1 MNARKFKYTRH
12 PRFPGGMPRI
22 EIHLSHG
29 EELISVSALVDS
41 GAALN
46 VLPFDAGLELGL
58 EWKTQTYPLNL
69 EGILSGAHAHAVLL
83 HTELAPFPSVELAFA
98 WVDKPRP
105 EISVL
110 LGQVNFFQEFN
121 VFFFGHQGVFEVV
134 PRTK

>member
-41 GAALN
+41 GAAVN
-46 VLPFDAGLELGL
+46 ILPFDIGLKLGL
-58 EWKTQTYPLNL
+58 TWETQTFPLNL
-69 EGILSGAHAHAVLL
+69 EGTLANTQAHAVLL
-83 HTELAPFPSVELAFA
+83 RAELDPFPSVEMAFA
-98 WVDKPRP
+98 WANKPSP
-105 EISVL
+105 EIPML

-121 VFFFGHQGVFEVV
+121 VFFYGHQQAFEIIH
-134 PRTK
+134 RTR

>member
-1 MNARKFKYTRH
+1 MNTRRFEYTPH
-12 PRFPGGMPRI
+12 PRFPGGMPCVD
-22 EIHLSHG
+22 IHLSHRG
-29 EELISVSALVDS
+29 KSVSVSALVDS

-58 EWKTQTYPLNL
+58 EWETQTYPLNL

-110 LGQVNFFQEFN
+110 LGA
-121 VFFFGHQGVFEVV
+121 G
-134 PRTK
+134 